1 MLCLSLGTKFTWK
14 VKCLGLKY
22 LFDHQKLGGKLF
34 PGLLKDIQIA
44 CVHWFAALLRPPP
57 PLDITVINMWCNC
70 DVAIINISMV
80 RSLWH
85 VSMWTYQLFA
95 EMLPTNIFPGDWAG
109 QDKTLSFPGD
119 FHTLTFPQHEHR
131 VVPTQNWKT
140 NTKKHKV
147 STYPVSQCIKM
158 SNSRCRFRC

>member
-1 MLCLSLGTKFTWK
+1 MFGPKIPIWSPKTWQEIVPRSPKRYPDSLCSL
-14 VKCLGLKY
+14 VCS
-22 LFDHQKLGGKLF
+22 
-34 PGLLKDIQIA
+34 
-44 CVHWFAALLRPPP
+44 
-57 PLDITVINMWCNC
+57 PLATPSSSRYHVINMWCNC

-147 STYPVSQCIKM
+147 SSYPVSQCIKM

>member
-1 MLCLSLGTKFTWK
+1 MLKLCISFGFGILYCDSTVFMLCLNLGTKFTWK
-14 VKCLGLKY
+14 VKCSGLKY
-22 LFDHQKLGGKLF
+22 LFDHQKLGRKLF

-109 QDKTLSFPGD
+109 LKPSEPKLYLFLVIFIP
-119 FHTLTFPQHEHR
+119 
-131 VVPTQNWKT
+131 
-140 NTKKHKV
+140 
-147 STYPVSQCIKM
+147 
-158 SNSRCRFRC
+158 